1 MGAFEVNEQP
11 PESAEPSSVAQ
22 VVDSVIRSRR
32 AVRAFRPEPVSRRA
46 VAEILE
52 VAATAP
58 SNSNTQPWMVYVLA
72 GDPKRALSDALL
84 NAHNRQLMPVFA
96 HFPDALPESCK
107 HRQSDFGLRYYDA
120 LGIDRNDA
128 SARSRA
134 TSRNFMFFDAPVGLI
149 FTIDARLKKHSWFD
163 CGLFVQNIMIA
174 AKARGL
180 DTCPQVVFA
189 RYRPLIAEHL
199 DLPPGHDVIC
209 GMSLGYADERADIN
223 RLNVPR
229 EPVERFASFLGF
241 PE

>member
-1 MGAFEVNEQP
+1 MASMNEQP

-22 VVDSVIRSRR
+22 VVNAVICSRR
-32 AVRAFRPEPVSRRA
+32 AIRAFRPEPISRCA

-58 SNSNTQPWMVYVLA
+58 SNSNTQPWMVHVLA
-72 GDPKRALSDALL
+72 GEPKQALSDALL
-84 NAHNRQLMPVFA
+84 HAHNQQLIPAFA
-96 HFPDALPESCK
+96 HFPDALPEPCSQ
-107 HRQSDFGLRYYDA
+107 RNQDFGLRYYRA
-120 LGIDRNDA
+120 LCIDRSDA
-128 SARSRA
+128 PARSRA
-134 TSRNFMFFDAPVGLI
+134 TGRNFVFFGAPIGLI
-149 FTIDARLKKHSWFD
+149 FTIDARLKKHSWLD
-163 CGLFVQNIMIA
+163 CGLFIQNIMIA

-189 RYRPLIAEHL
+189 RYQRLIAEHL
-199 DLPPGHDVIC
+199 DLPSGHDVIC

-223 RLNVPR
+223 RLTLTR